1 MNPTDNDDFAALLM
15 LNFASPA
22 VSPTHQPQHQNNL
35 NDASLNSNPFSLN
48 HTPLNNKNISSSIS
62 RKSGKDQFPSP
73 KNGEETNN
81 NVDDDDDDDGDK
93 DDNKKT
99 NNDNGEPKTDHS
111 IKYLH
116 QYASSAVLNKIKDN
130 QVEQETVSVNTLY
143 RNAIRDRQIAS
154 RSSGSPRSAATK
166 SVESAR
172 TGSDAAESFKLPEN
186 WTSKLL
192 YQPPDFREKRITYIS
207 PTGAQF
213 LDVENI
219 KKYLNGEIDV
229 PQSNRLFGTT
239 GIAVVGNY
247 AQSTSRI
254 NNNSSFSKKYSP
266 TTTVTPAVRH
276 NNSMLMGLASAAP
289 LLGPPLVN
297 NTTSATSVYPQ
308 YPQHG
313 LPSTA
318 PLPPL
323 PGPPVL
329 NNTIHSRGTTPDQI
343 SLINGEWTKEE
354 INKLNIAVSVC
365 LGYNNNESNIDW
377 NVVAKFLATRSN
389 SDCLL
394 QYKKMQQANNPVANQ
409 VDKEMTD
416 KVKSSNKNTPNNE
429 SAVAAAATTRPFVDT
444 LNNYLPPGWKVT
456 RIANGGKLYTHA
468 LHGQVRSLIEAQR
481 FSSEKTKHHNALVD
495 RDRKLATD
503 MVDQKNA
510 RKSSTSSSSSSSSS
524 SSNSSSSSSSFGTD
538 SNNADSNSFN
548 DSKTSQHKPTHRY
561 KIGDHIDCR
570 FKPGHFEFYPGQI
583 WGINEQ
589 KNSYI
594 VKYDDGSIDP
604 NVEDVSTISKKVYK
618 LADSNK
624 TIKGYAFERIRL
636 VKSVNDPS
644 FAGARS
650 SVTNA
655 SVSNSSS
662 IKRKRKST
670 IKRSK
675 QTKSAYKRSKKNII
689 SASSSSSSSPSSP
702 IINLIV
708 CDRCDGEYNINDTS
722 LTLDE
727 ANQIDE
733 WICGICLGTHQVAV
747 SVVGGQNHNT
757 NKKGHRMNK
766 NLEHRMN
773 NNMDRYVFQS

>member
-1 MNPTDNDDFAALLM
+1 
-15 LNFASPA
+15 
-22 VSPTHQPQHQNNL
+22 
-35 NDASLNSNPFSLN
+35 
-48 HTPLNNKNISSSIS
+48 
-62 RKSGKDQFPSP
+62 KDQFPSP
-73 KNGEETNN
+73 KNVEETNN
-81 NVDDDDDDDGDK
+81 NVDDDNDDDGNK
-93 DDNKKT
+93 DDNKKN
-99 NNDNGEPKTDHS
+99 NNDNSDHS

-130 QVEQETVSVNTLY
+130 QVEQETVSMDTLD
-143 RNAIRDRQIAS
+143 RNAIRDRQNAS

-172 TGSDAAESFKLPEN
+172 STRSDAAESFKLPEN

-266 TTTVTPAVRH
+266 TTTVTPGIDGSFNSSVYSESAATTAAYTAANRASALTAALAVTSAASAASAASNRTSGSNAVVRQNNFMAMGIRNRSTAPHLGRAVGH
-276 NNSMLMGLASAAP
+276 NNLMSMGLPSAAP

-329 NNTIHSRGTTPDQI
+329 NNTKHSRGTTPDQI

-394 QYKKMQQANNPVANQ
+394 QYKKMQQVNNPVANQ
-409 VDKEMTD
+409 VDKEMT

-429 SAVAAAATTRPFVDT
+429 SAAAAA
-444 LNNYLPPGWKVT
+444 
-456 RIANGGKLYTHA
+456 AA
-468 LHGQVRSLIEAQR
+468 A
-481 FSSEKTKHHNALVD
+481 A
-495 RDRKLATD
+495 
-503 MVDQKNA
+503 
-510 RKSSTSSSSSSSSS
+510 
-524 SSNSSSSSSSFGTD
+524 
-538 SNNADSNSFN
+538 
-548 DSKTSQHKPTHRY
+548 
-561 KIGDHIDCR
+561 
-570 FKPGHFEFYPGQI
+570 
-583 WGINEQ
+583 
-589 KNSYI
+589 
-594 VKYDDGSIDP
+594 
-604 NVEDVSTISKKVYK
+604 
-618 LADSNK
+618 
-624 TIKGYAFERIRL
+624 
-636 VKSVNDPS
+636 
-644 FAGARS
+644 
-650 SVTNA
+650 
-655 SVSNSSS
+655 
-662 IKRKRKST
+662 
-670 IKRSK
+670 
-675 QTKSAYKRSKKNII
+675 
-689 SASSSSSSSPSSP
+689 
-702 IINLIV
+702 
-708 CDRCDGEYNINDTS
+708 
-722 LTLDE
+722 
-727 ANQIDE
+727 
-733 WICGICLGTHQVAV
+733 
-747 SVVGGQNHNT
+747 
-757 NKKGHRMNK
+757 
-766 NLEHRMN
+766 
-773 NNMDRYVFQS
+773 